1 MAPTPAVTCAMPFTF
16 HCYSV
21 HSKNEMRNRRMRKK
35 RRRKKKKKKKKKKR
49 NNIINNKNIPCPFAG
64 FEPASVEPRY
74 TLALT
79 LVSRCF

>member
-1 MAPTPAVTCAMPFTF
+1 
-16 HCYSV
+16 
-21 HSKNEMRNRRMRKK
+21 MRKK